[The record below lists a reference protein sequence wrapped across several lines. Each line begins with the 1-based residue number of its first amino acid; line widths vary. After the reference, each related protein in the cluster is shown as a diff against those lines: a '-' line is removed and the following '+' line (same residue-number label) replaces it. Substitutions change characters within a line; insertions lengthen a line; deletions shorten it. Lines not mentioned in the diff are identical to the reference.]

1 MIEAQGKEIRSLS
14 MIVEKGFAAAKDDF
28 DDLKHELKSDII
40 RVQEGVGSIEAQLR
54 LGRYEK
60 TPRQARRRSIRQ
72 IPPVTLQTD
81 HLRVGSKLSLW
92 LSSALHPPP
101 LRAQLPRQN
110 P

>member
-60 TPRQARRRSIRQ
+60 R
-72 IPPVTLQTD
+72 L
-81 HLRVGSKLSLW
+81 GKLEDEVFGKSRL
-92 LSSALHPPP
+92 
-101 LRAQLPRQN
+101 
-110 P
+110 

>member
-14 MIVEKGFAAAKDDF
+14 VIVEKGFAAAKDDF

-60 TPRQARRRSIRQ
+60 R
-72 IPPVTLQTD
+72 L
-81 HLRVGSKLSLW
+81 GKLEDEVFGKSRL
-92 LSSALHPPP
+92 
-101 LRAQLPRQN
+101 
-110 P
+110 